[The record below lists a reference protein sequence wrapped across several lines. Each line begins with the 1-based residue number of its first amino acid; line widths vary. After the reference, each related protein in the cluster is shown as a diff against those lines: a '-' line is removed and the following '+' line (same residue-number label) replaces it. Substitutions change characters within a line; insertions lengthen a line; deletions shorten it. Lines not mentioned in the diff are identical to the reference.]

1 MGQVPQARR
10 VTRLLPVCTAA
21 LEHARI
27 AVMPVVV
34 NIDNVTKR
42 YRANLAVS
50 ELSLTVESGHVAGLL
65 GPDGAGKSTVLNMMS
80 GLVRPTSGTVSLFG
94 KDIRKSFLEVAP
106 RIGVFVE
113 NPGFFEHLTV
123 RRNLLLQARLAGRP
137 VNIVRVLD
145 WVGLVAAANERPQ
158 HLPPP
163 LRRRLALGQA
173 LLTEPELL
181 LLDEP
186 FLGLDLEEVQPLFQL
201 VRRLTEEAGVTV
213 IFATRLMHAVEALC
227 DHLVILREGKPLASA
242 PAEGLLA
249 YEPDQVEVL
258 LDGPEAAG
266 RRLREQPW
274 VAHVE
279 IKPGRLFV
287 QLREK
292 NVPQLNAFLVNAG
305 FRVHGVLPRRR
316 TLQEFLLKVTNG

>member
-1 MGQVPQARR
+1 
-10 VTRLLPVCTAA
+10 
-21 LEHARI
+21 
-27 AVMPVVV
+27 MPVVV
-34 NIDNVTKR
+34 NIENVTKR
-42 YRANLAVS
+42 YGAKLAVS
-50 ELSLTVESGHVAGLL
+50 ELSLAVESGQVVGLL
-65 GPDGAGKSTVLNMMS
+65 GPDGAGKSTVLNMLS
-80 GLVRPTSGTVSLFG
+80 GLVRPTSGAISLFG
-94 KDIRKSFLEVAP
+94 KDIRRSFLDVAS

-137 VNIVRVLD
+137 INIARVLD
-145 WVGLVAAANERPQ
+145 WVGLVETANERPQ
-158 HLPPP
+158 DLPPS

-186 FLGLDLEEVQPLFQL
+186 FLGLDIEEVQPLFRL

-213 IFATRLMHAVEALC
+213 VFATRLMHAIEALC
-227 DHLVILREGKPLASA
+227 DHLAVLRDGRLLASA

-249 YEPDQVEVL
+249 YEPDQMEVL
-258 LDGPEAAG
+258 LDGSESAG
-266 RRLREQPW
+266 KRLAEQSW

-287 QLREK
+287 QLRDK
-292 NVPQLNAFLVNAG
+292 NAPQLNAFLVNAG
-305 FRVHGVLPRRR
+305 YRVHGLLPRRR
-316 TLQEFLLKVTNG
+316 TLQDFLLKVTNG